1 MMLSAQGQLELRP
14 RFARGQFEIAVA
26 ETARTTRAG
35 GHDRR
40 HARRFSTLEARR
52 IMDHWPA
59 HEARRRPASP
69 RDPRPNDAIEAHRR
83 PCCARDGASPSRAS
97 ATCRVARTARRWHL
111 SAMSPG
117 HARAWHVARGSPSRQ
132 RRGAR
137 QPVAPTNRRRSV
149 RARFTSPSHRR
160 RASRPASWSDA
171 RRRQFHERLATRGGA
186 GAAPTTARTRA
197 ARSSPGE
204 ARAAAAGAGQPR
216 HTFAGA
222 SGQQTAAT
230 LCVPARRAA
239 DGVDGRSLH
248 RRAGSNANVD
258 VKVELGFRGW
268 ELAGFRSAENTRTRV
283 AGSWR
288 VLS

>member
-1 MMLSAQGQLELRP
+1 MAANVQMASGHMLRLAFDEM
-14 RFARGQFEIAVA
+14 RGEAIS
-26 ETARTTRAG
+26 
-35 GHDRR
+35 R
-40 HARRFSTLEARR
+40 HRSK
-52 IMDHWPA
+52 
-59 HEARRRPASP
+59 
-69 RDPRPNDAIEAHRR
+69 
-83 PCCARDGASPSRAS
+83 
-97 ATCRVARTARRWHL
+97 
-111 SAMSPG
+111 
-117 HARAWHVARGSPSRQ
+117 RQ
-132 RRGAR
+132 RREAHAAACAAAPGLTAR
-137 QPVAPTNRRRSV
+137 MWFARWRRVLV
-149 RARFTSPSHRR
+149 RMRAEQRVMSELERKVVTLHSRLSERALPGTASPSHRR

>member
-1 MMLSAQGQLELRP
+1 MPKGSSNFARASRAGNLRSPSQRP
-14 RFARGQFEIAVA
+14 RGRRAPKGMIDDMLCASRRSRPAESWIIGQP
-26 ETARTTRAG
+26 TRRALG
-35 GHDRR
+35 
-40 HARRFSTLEARR
+40 
-52 IMDHWPA
+52 
-59 HEARRRPASP
+59 RRR
-69 RDPRPNDAIEAHRR
+69 RAIRVQTTQ
-83 PCCARDGASPSRAS
+83 SRHTVA
-97 ATCRVARTARRWHL
+97 RVAR
-111 SAMSPG
+111 AMVP
-117 HARAWHVARGSPSRQ
+117 
-132 RRGAR
+132 
-137 QPVAPTNRRRSV
+137 
-149 RARFTSPSHRR
+149 RR
-160 RASRPASWSDA
+160 RARARPAGRRVPRGGGISARCRPGTPGLGARRAAARRANESSTIGEGTVHLAVAPSSRLRPASWSDA

-268 ELAGFRSAENTRTRV
+268 ELAGFRSAENTRTWV

-288 VLS
+288 ILS

>member
-40 HARRFSTLEARR
+40 HALRFSTLEARR

-97 ATCRVARTARRWHL
+97 ATRRAARTARRRHL
-111 SAMSPG
+111 YAMSPG

-160 RASRPASWSDA
+160 RTYARRHGRTHEGDNSMRGSRRAEAQGLPRRRRAPEQPVAAPERPALPPPAQGSHATPSRAHRDNK
-171 RRRQFHERLATRGGA
+171 RL
-186 GAAPTTARTRA
+186 
-197 ARSSPGE
+197 
-204 ARAAAAGAGQPR
+204 Q
-216 HTFAGA
+216 
-222 SGQQTAAT
+222 
-230 LCVPARRAA
+230 
-239 DGVDGRSLH
+239 
-248 RRAGSNANVD
+248 
-258 VKVELGFRGW
+258 
-268 ELAGFRSAENTRTRV
+268 RSAYRRV
-283 AGSWR
+283 AR
-288 VLS
+288 PMA